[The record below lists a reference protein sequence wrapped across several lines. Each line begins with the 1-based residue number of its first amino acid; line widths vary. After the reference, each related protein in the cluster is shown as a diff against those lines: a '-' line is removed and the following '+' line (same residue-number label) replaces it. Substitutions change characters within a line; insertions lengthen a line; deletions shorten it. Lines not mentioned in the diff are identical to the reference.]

1 MCPLRPGPCGYG
13 QHRPSPQMGPSLRA
27 FCPLL
32 DCPALLGGAWLWC
45 LWPAFSFLLVGL
57 CYAVFGAR
65 AMQKQETGRLTP
77 AACVLLLPCL
87 VAVRANMACWLRGRT
102 RRTAVLNERIHIGSI
117 LAARP
122 YRAVLDV
129 CAESPLHRPPARYA
143 FVPLLDM
150 VPPSSADLLRA
161 ADALQAMLLSGDTP
175 VLVCWPG
182 CCAMVGLCGSGRSGP
197 APAQGLP
204 ADGCISGNPRPAAA
218 ACGPRALTQ
227 PVPKGGTTTG
237 IVARAVSYLFVSRL
251 FFLQAQEACLAACA
265 ENNQRK
271 TSLLT
276 MTQTIKKGRDRPL
289 PGFFSFSGGHGCGA

>member
-1 MCPLRPGPCGYG
+1 
-13 QHRPSPQMGPSLRA
+13 
-27 FCPLL
+27 
-32 DCPALLGGAWLWC
+32 
-45 LWPAFSFLLVGL
+45 
-57 CYAVFGAR
+57 
-65 AMQKQETGRLTP
+65 MQKQETGRLTP

-175 VLVCWPG
+175 VLVC
-182 CCAMVGLCGSGRSGP
+182 CALGYGRSAAVVLAWMLRHGGYADLDAAVLRLRRVCPQMVTSAATRDQLLRLAGP
-197 APAQGLP
+197 
-204 ADGCISGNPRPAAA
+204 
-218 ACGPRALTQ
+218 GP
-227 PVPKGGTTTG
+227 
-237 IVARAVSYLFVSRL
+237 
-251 FFLQAQEACLAACA
+251 
-265 ENNQRK
+265 
-271 TSLLT
+271 
-276 MTQTIKKGRDRPL
+276 
-289 PGFFSFSGGHGCGA
+289 